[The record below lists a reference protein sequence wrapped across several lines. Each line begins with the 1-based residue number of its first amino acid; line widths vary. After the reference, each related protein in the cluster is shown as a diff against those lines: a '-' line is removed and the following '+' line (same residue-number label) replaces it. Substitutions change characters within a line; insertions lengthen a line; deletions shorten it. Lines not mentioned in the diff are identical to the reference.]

1 MTKTRARR
9 RARQDE
15 RTILRKSLLLRD
27 NMTQIQL
34 ANKWGRSQ
42 SFVSQLITG
51 TIRSEKYERK
61 FAKMFGVSHS
71 MVFPPTRTERFVM
84 EKRAMKARKKKAKA
98 KTR

>member
-1 MTKTRARR
+1 MTKMAARKRR

-27 NMTQIQL
+27 NMTQTQL
-34 ANKWGRSQ
+34 ARKWGRSQ

-51 TIRSEKYERK
+51 TIRSEKYERR

-71 MVFPPTRTERFVM
+71 TVFPLTRNERFEIEQRM
-84 EKRAMKARKKKAKA
+84 KRKRKKK
-98 KTR
+98 TRKG